1 MRRGRADHNSPP
13 PTHDSLAHAPFE
25 SSNPSCP
32 NTNDQ
37 GPAWPQGKE
46 LHEAEDNTRLRV
58 YRVYLGYGS
67 SVHVRSWLVWPETES
82 GGEARDSRYG
92 ENRERR
98 RESPRAPSRST
109 AVAVS
114 ESVDPWK
121 RDHQNHG
128 SMFAVSCRRPPRP
141 RLLALRVGAVLT
153 LLEDASAGCTRL
165 LAVARTKRQFLP
177 P

>member
-13 PTHDSLAHAPFE
+13 PTHDSLAHLLSLLTHLVQTPTTKGPHGRKAK
-25 SSNPSCP
+25 SSMK
-32 NTNDQ
+32 Q
-37 GPAWPQGKE
+37 
-46 LHEAEDNTRLRV
+46 DNTRLRV

-153 LLEDASAGCTRL
+153 LLEGASARGCTRL
-165 LAVARTKRQFLP
+165 FAAARTKRQFLP